1 MTARPARPPAPA
13 FGGHSPS
20 GIRLDP
26 ESVEE
31 VARRVVELLRD
42 GDEPGGLIDA
52 AEVARRR
59 GCSIDWVYR
68 HADELGVVRQGGGER
83 PRLRFDPVV
92 ACSAGRRSLGEES
105 PANGEDRPGRPRAR
119 AGTNVE
125 LLPIGPRKGGRRAE

>member
-1 MTARPARPPAPA
+1 MSAAPARPQVAT
-13 FGGHSPS
+13 FE
-20 GIRLDP
+20 RLTPNVDP
-26 ESVEE
+26 ELVEAI
-31 VARRVVELLRD
+31 ARRVVELLT
-42 GDEPGGLIDA
+42 GTKAAGLIDA
-52 AEVARRR
+52 REVARRR
-59 GCSIDWVYR
+59 GCSVDWVYR